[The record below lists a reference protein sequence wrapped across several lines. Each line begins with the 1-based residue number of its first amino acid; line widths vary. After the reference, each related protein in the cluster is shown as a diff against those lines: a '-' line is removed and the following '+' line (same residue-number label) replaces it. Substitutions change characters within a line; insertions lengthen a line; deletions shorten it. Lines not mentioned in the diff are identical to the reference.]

1 MAIHGQVGRAPA
13 RRQSIRGAFPSVTSH
28 FAVGALATF
37 PRRHQPAR
45 ARLPRPERGK
55 VTGSSQAITYAR
67 LPERVSAH
75 AVPSEDILR
84 RESIWP
90 RLCSPR
96 PESVCAIS
104 AAGALSCQR
113 PVLAV

>member
-37 PRRHQPAR
+37 PLPTTRSR
-45 ARLPRPERGK
+45 ASLGQRKGHWL
-55 VTGSSQAITYAR
+55 VAAITHAR

-75 AVPSEDILR
+75 AGPSEDVLR
-84 RESIWP
+84 QSIWP
-90 RLCSPR
+90 GLLTQTRVCLCHFR
-96 PESVCAIS
+96 CW
-104 AAGALSCQR
+104 CT
-113 PVLAV
+113 